1 MYKIFK
7 TIIILI
13 WLLDVCNINV
23 SGISWLAWLEPILN
37 DANNMNELFWLV
49 IWCVLPS
56 TDLQVK
62 LNKEDK

>member
-13 WLLDVCNINV
+13 WVLDICNINV

-56 TDLQVK
+56 ADLQVK

>member
-7 TIIILI
+7 TIISLI
-13 WLLDVCNINV
+13 WVLDICNINV

-56 TDLQVK
+56 ADLQVK

>member
-7 TIIILI
+7 AIISLI
-13 WLLDVCNINV
+13 WLLDICNINV

-37 DANNMNELFWLV
+37 DANNMNELFWFL

-56 TDLQVK
+56 ADLQVK

>member
-7 TIIILI
+7 TVISLI
-13 WLLDVCNINV
+13 WLLDICNINV

-56 TDLQVK
+56 ADLQVK

>member
-7 TIIILI
+7 SLIIIVWVMDI
-13 WLLDVCNINV
+13 MNINV
-23 SGISWLAWLEPILN
+23 GNIHLLSWLEPILN
-37 DANNMNELFWLV
+37 DTNNLNESFWLI

-56 TDLQVK
+56 ADLQVK

>member
-7 TIIILI
+7 TSISLI
-13 WLLDVCNINV
+13 WVLDICNINV

-56 TDLQVK
+56 ADLQVK

>member
-7 TIIILI
+7 TIISLI
-13 WLLDVCNINV
+13 WVLDICNINV

-56 TDLQVK
+56 ADLQVK
-62 LNKEDK
+62 LNKEDE